1 MSRQDA
7 ENGAT
12 SRFGEES
19 RKPNRRHLRQETE
32 IRKRGEPRVREDQT
46 RQDRKPDHPAPLEEP
61 VAFERLVEEQQ
72 KGIYALA
79 YRITGDPDTAWDV
92 AQETFL
98 RAYERR
104 GQLRKVS
111 RVRAWLF
118 RIASNLSID
127 HIRRR
132 VRFTSPE
139 GPFWETQAGDDQDP
153 SISVGEEE
161 TMARIRAALLT
172 LTDRERDAFLLKH
185 WEGLKIRE
193 VAAALGC
200 REGTVKSAIHRAVR
214 KMQKVLRGRL

>member
-1 MSRQDA
+1 V
-7 ENGAT
+7 
-12 SRFGEES
+12 
-19 RKPNRRHLRQETE
+19 
-32 IRKRGEPRVREDQT
+32 RGYQT
-46 RQDRKPDHPAPLEEP
+46 RRDRKPDHPAPLEEP
-61 VAFERLVEEQQ
+61 AAFERLVEEHQ

-104 GQLRKVS
+104 GQLWKVS

-139 GPFWETQAGDDQDP
+139 DRFWETQAGADQDP
-153 SISVGEEE
+153 SIPVGEEE

-172 LTDRERDAFLLKH
+172 LTERERDAFLLKH
-185 WEGLKIRE
+185 WEGLGIKE
-193 VAAALGC
+193 VAAALGS
-200 REGTVKSAIHRAVR
+200 REGTVKSTLHRAA
-214 KMQKVLRGRL
+214 KKLQKVLRGKV